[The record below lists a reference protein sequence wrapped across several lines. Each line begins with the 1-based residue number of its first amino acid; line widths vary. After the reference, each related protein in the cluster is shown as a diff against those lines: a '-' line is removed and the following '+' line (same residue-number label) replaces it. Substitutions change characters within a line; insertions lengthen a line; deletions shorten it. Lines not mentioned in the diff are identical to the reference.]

1 VNAGHDCGQ
10 ARSRGIDESRVGIL
24 GEDDRR
30 ARLHVVVLFK
40 PERDWSEC
48 LSFARDVSEA
58 IARTDSRR
66 YTTTFAKAGREETLL
81 IDYLRNNR
89 TNTSVCAFSPRAR
102 PGAFV
107 SMRVAWRDLPAG
119 PERGPCRRFRRG

>member
-1 VNAGHDCGQ
+1 MTAAKLVHEVLTSLGLESWVKTTGG
-10 ARSRGIDESRVGIL
+10 RG
-24 GEDDRR
+24 
-30 ARLHVVVLFK
+30 LHVVVLFK